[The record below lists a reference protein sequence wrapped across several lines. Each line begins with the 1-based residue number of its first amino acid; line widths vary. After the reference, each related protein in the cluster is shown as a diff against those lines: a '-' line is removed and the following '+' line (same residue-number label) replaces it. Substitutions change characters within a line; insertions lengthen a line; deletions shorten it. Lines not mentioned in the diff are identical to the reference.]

1 MPEIKNTFTQGKMNK
16 DLDERLVP
24 KGQYRDAMNVQVS
37 TSEGSDVGTVQNIL
51 GNTSVETVVGAGF
64 KCIGSVADEKNNKI
78 YWFVTSDN
86 KDAILQFESVNGNNI
101 CLPVFVDTNPG
112 TINAVLKFPNS
123 MITGINII
131 DDLLLWTDNVNEP
144 RKISIKKS
152 LKGTD
157 DINTNTKLVVD
168 DVILQSGGVDI
179 FSKEENIV
187 VIKKRPLSAP
197 TIIKNVREE
206 EDKDTLIFEKT
217 FIRFCLRYKY
227 SDGEYSAFGPFTSL
241 VFEAGEFNLP
251 INETYNS
258 GMLNTI
264 KSISIKDF
272 VTPQTPEDVVQI
284 DILYKEEDSSVIYS
298 VNSIVPTDDEWKAD
312 GSYSSGQLKG
322 SYDVTTENIYA
333 ALPSNQFLRVWDNVP
348 KKALAQEV
356 TGNRVVYGNY
366 TQGYNLD
373 NASQQ
378 KPKITVGYEER
389 QVSPLSIDVEVPGL
403 PSVKS
408 QRNYQLGVVYGDEYG
423 RETPVFTSSQGAV
436 TIPWEKSNVDGGES
450 SLNTTASNQ
459 LTTVLESTR
468 PSWAD
473 YYKIFVKE
481 TSGDY
486 HNLLMDKVYPN
497 NFEIEEEEKT
507 IWMSFPSSDRNK
519 IQEEDYIILKNKR
532 STGDKP
538 TPVTEE
544 NKFKVLDIKNEAPD
558 IITYDYVSIGTVAN
572 SGNVAG
578 VVDDVFD
585 DPANTINGHSGT
597 ANVIKMNMIKWHEND
612 GLKLDP
618 DNIPDFPLYLSFRSH
633 DVSINSSK
641 KYSIASVT
649 NDGQD
654 YTLRLKEPILGTDS
668 WATTDLTNA
677 VPPANVTNG
686 AEIKSNINLSVT
698 IEKREKKDLNEFTGR
713 FFVKIASTAFT
724 RKGGAGAIEP
734 EFEQNVSNSLTTQA
748 QASVNRYV
756 NSGLANYNGLGS
768 SSSILPTSHTP
779 VSKTTSKVDWTTI
792 PPGWFID
799 SLFVK
804 AGQRNDN
811 DSVAASG
818 KMWYGGNS
826 GIGAGGENE
835 VNGLEGIIQAGDDH
849 VTQVPDAT
857 TTTGFAPNYGPRNW
871 LRLPVYQKYAA
882 STPMIAGNRN
892 PSAISNNRPDR
903 NRSNTYG
910 SNAGKYYIHLTFN
923 RPGKDLHDGLFSS
936 QTLFRNYS
944 DKPESTDSFNYHL
957 QNIKCSASW
966 TRNTNAQY
974 HDDRIQCDNSA
985 VTHKKDNNTRDASW
999 DPGHELSGPN
1009 FQENKL
1015 VISRLKKGQKFKFSG
1030 DTSSPQ
1036 EVYTIKK
1043 DAVVKYLYNH
1053 TSWNMVYEYDNT
1065 NVGSY
1070 LKEQDNCV
1078 ERAAI
1083 DYFTNKTAA
1092 TFGELKTQIA
1102 NFGEN
1107 TNRRVCYIIEVD
1119 KNPADSDY
1127 DPVDGTNITSSA
1139 SDIIQFVSPDVDAAG
1154 ILSRSKISVWETEP
1168 NESVDLNIYYE
1179 STDAIPL
1186 ELTDENNTLFCKPGD
1201 KIELY
1206 NDVAGEDWVSGDV
1219 VISEAV
1225 GTGWA
1230 DADTLNVSGIR
1241 PIFETGNWIGKS
1253 IGLPDPDSNLGTTF
1267 MYADYTSDPFDV
1279 FVKVYKQGSGF
1290 YTAKVIGHRSA
1301 NTRKSVTFNSAT
1313 SAIPFVQF
1321 LVLDKDHHKHPVGL
1335 DWSNCVSFGNGVESS
1350 KIKDD
1355 FNGTRITNGAR
1366 ANATLE
1372 EPYQEENRKSGLIY
1386 SGLYNSTNGVN
1397 NLNQFIT
1404 AEKITKDLNPTY
1416 GSIQKLFSRR
1426 ISLIAF
1432 CEDRV
1437 VGITANKNALYNADG
1452 NPQVVASNAVLG
1464 DANPFV
1470 GDYGISKNPESF
1482 AKQSYRAYFTDKQRG
1497 AVIRLSMDGLTPI
1510 SDAGM
1515 HDYFRDNLKLAGE
1528 LIGTYDEHKENYNLT
1543 LNNYLPTNLI
1553 TNAEIV
1559 EGDAFTSYR
1568 VGFDEFIT
1576 DGNLTTG
1583 TDWAP
1588 PLPWAQVAT
1597 INGNPT
1603 IDTTTEI
1610 ILHAAIAAVPPN
1622 DIAAIDEIP
1631 ASSEAFALNYVTS
1644 PRDVFYPG
1652 IDHLT
1657 LPFITPGTGYASR
1670 IWYLSDDP
1678 ALANVNTDISIIENN
1693 KWNYNSTDKIYA
1705 KNVPAGY
1712 GAVTIPHDNMSVL
1725 NNEVITFKA
1734 SVSPTKLHA
1743 DLTAAGVD
1751 ASTDYISYRLE
1762 LLYEDASGNDIIIDP
1777 SFLAQPLVPGT
1788 GVYEEK
1794 GYVDLI
1800 DHTALN
1806 ANGTSTVPGSE
1817 ANGTRTF
1824 VNFQYYW
1831 KFKSVDQVEY
1841 ASAGGKISDG
1851 VGGRYNL
1858 PITPGD
1864 TGYITPKGFSAKD
1877 TYKNSY
1883 TVLYDDL
1890 GTQVGPSATV
1900 NADGNYDAVDPM
1912 PQPGPDEAE
1921 NRRVVYDNLKF
1932 KLTAWFT
1939 NGATHDASL
1948 GAPSTGPDYNIPIP
1962 SGNTNQNLTY
1972 TPQPGNAG
1980 TGQVSFYISYIAGWK
1995 QNWYSGHGWDT
2006 GNNYALSES
2015 TSTQIQTAFAGQAGQ
2030 AGSYEGETQQ
2040 PVPAWVEVLHSSADW
2055 SVDSS
2060 GGTVDEFSEAE
2071 AEYGQATTTVAAS
2084 LSSVNGSPDVPLQ
2097 TPGAF
2102 LLESD
2107 LGNGFLLYADPNAI
2121 TGTQSTNDVFIIN
2134 STGPTSKMITQ
2145 DIAGTPWI
2153 VGDWYEVR
2161 ARYGVAGSGATP
2173 PTGSA
2178 IVYGVL
2184 DPAAVNSTT
2193 LLGHIGEVA
2202 GGNNIKGIKLAD
2214 NNDGQL
2220 RGYFKLHASSDRAV
2234 NLNEFKLQF
2243 YDFNGTIDGITYKN
2257 ISLPGTGGGVG
2268 TNWSNGSLNIGY
2280 IAYDSLGG
2288 DGGTLPNLEHMYQV
2302 PQSYYQGGKYNFVN
2316 AINNVTYQ
2324 NRITQD
2330 FDDFYPGDNFPQP
2343 TDGGYELKFTISEYD
2358 SGILSGYL
2366 VNGTSGFTFTGIQND
2381 GSYTIKANT
2390 DGLVTGTTSISRGGI
2405 PYASGSVL
2413 PGSGHSSGWWNK
2425 LNFYVSVGD
2434 DFTGSIDNI
2443 SLRDATNV
2451 LTGGGVDF
2459 WNFTGFDVSLFDYI
2473 AFDSTNYNILFT
2485 DAPAA
2490 VQLEQFIN
2498 KTTYLNESYRV
2509 KFDYDISGTISGYYF
2524 NNLGQGFAISSL
2536 TGSGSYDQLHEI
2548 GVATRSGSELSSTFV
2563 INVETEFVNGTLD
2576 NFVMQQEFPDF
2587 DPSTITFNEGVKGW
2601 TSFKSFIPESGVSVS
2616 KNYYTM
2622 KEGKLWGHHI
2632 PQFDGDNKE
2641 INRNTF
2647 YNTGAVESTITS
2659 VLNDQPSIVKIFNTL
2674 GYEGSQSKV
2683 NLFETDPATGETNI
2697 GTHNLNEK
2705 KGWYVEEIITDKQQG
2720 SIREFIEKEGKWF
2733 NYISGKSGPVKTA
2746 DFSFQGLGIINI
2758 VE

>member
-86 KDAILQFESVNGNNI
+86 KDAILQFESVNSNNT

-112 TINAVLKFPNS
+112 TIDAVLKFPNS

-152 LKGTD
+152 LKGTED
-157 DINTNTKLVVD
+157 MNTNTKLVID
-168 DVILQSGGVDI
+168 DVILQTANGVDI

-206 EDKDTLIFEKT
+206 GDKDTLIFEKT

-272 VTPQTPEDVVQI
+272 ITPQTPEDVVQI

-298 VNSIVPTDDEWKAD
+298 VNSIVPTDDEWKAN
-312 GSYSSGQLKG
+312 GSFSSSSAGQLKG

-378 KPKITVGYEER
+378 KPKITVDYAER
-389 QVSPLSIDVEVPGL
+389 QVDSLSLFSESPGL

-408 QRNYQLGVVYGDEYG
+408 QRNYQLGVVYGDKYG

-436 TIPWEKSNVDGGES
+436 TIPWEKSNVDGS
-450 SLNTTASNQ
+450 SATLNTTASNQ
-459 LTTVLESTR
+459 LTTVLESTK

-544 NKFKVLDIKNEAPD
+544 NKFKVLDIKNEAPE

-572 SGNVAG
+572 SGQ
-578 VVDDVFD
+578 VDIAVSAVFD
-585 DPANTINGHSGT
+585 DKTNTINGHSGT
-597 ANVIKMNMIKWHEND
+597 ANVIIMDMTEWHAND

-633 DVSINSSK
+633 YESINSSK

-649 NDGQD
+649 NDGSH

-677 VPPANVTNG
+677 TPNPTTNG
-686 AEIKSNINLSVT
+686 ADIKANIDLSVT

-734 EFEQNVSNSLTTQA
+734 EFDEEVSNSLTTQA
-748 QASVNRYV
+748 QASVKRHTD
-756 NSGLANYNGLGS
+756 SGLANDNGLGP
-768 SSSILPTSHTP
+768 IVAIGTP
-779 VSKTTSKVDWTTI
+779 HNNSPITNSVDNWAAI
-792 PPGWFID
+792 PKGWFID
-799 SLFVK
+799 RLFVK
-804 AGQRNDN
+804 AGQSLSNN
-811 DSVAASG
+811 SVSGSG

-826 GIGAGGENE
+826 GIGQNGENE

-849 VTQVPDAT
+849 ATRLPDGST
-857 TTTGFAPNYGPRNW
+857 NYGPRNW
-871 LRLPVYQKYAA
+871 LIHPVYQRNHY
-882 STPMIAGNRN
+882 SDPMIAGLRE
-892 PSAISNNRPDR
+892 PSVKSNSRPHR

-910 SNAGKYYIHLTFN
+910 SDAGKYYIHLTFN
-923 RPGKDLHDGLFSS
+923 RPGEDLHDGNFSG
-936 QTLFRNYS
+936 QTFFKNYS
-944 DKPESTDSFNYHL
+944 DKPESPDSLNYHL
-957 QNIKCSASW
+957 QNIHCNATWK
-966 TRNTNAQY
+966 RNTNAQFN
-974 HDDRIQCDNSA
+974 DNRIQCDNSA
-985 VTHKKDNNTRDASW
+985 VIHKKDQDVRNASW
-999 DPGHELSGPN
+999 NPGHIKGDPQN
-1009 FQENKL
+1009 HQENQL
-1015 VISRLKKGQKFKFSG
+1015 IISRLKKGQKFKFAKDG
-1030 DTSSPQ
+1030 
-1036 EVYTIKK
+1036 EEVVYTIKK
-1043 DAVVKYLYNH
+1043 DAKEKRLYNH
-1053 TSWNMVYEYDNT
+1053 TSWNMVYKYDST
-1065 NVGSY
+1065 VATTH
-1070 LKEQDNCV
+1070 LQEQGNCV
-1078 ERAAI
+1078 ERVAI
-1083 DYFTNKTAA
+1083 NYFNNKSST
-1092 TFGELKTQIA
+1092 TFNALTEKIE
-1102 NFGEN
+1102 NFGLN

-1119 KNPADSDY
+1119 KDPSTSSSTYN
-1127 DPVDGTNITSSA
+1127 PVDGTEITSSV

-1154 ILSRSKISVWETEP
+1154 ILSRSKVSVWETEP

-1206 NDVAGEDWVSGDV
+1206 NNVAGEDWVSGDV
-1219 VISEAV
+1219 VIDNAV
-1225 GTGWA
+1225 GTGWV

-1241 PIFETGNWIGKS
+1241 PVFETDNWIGKS
-1253 IGLPDPDSNLGTTF
+1253 IGLPDPADNLGTTF

-1279 FVKVYKQGSGF
+1279 FVRVYKQGSGF
-1290 YTAKVIGHRSA
+1290 YTARVIGHRSA
-1301 NTRKSVTFNSAT
+1301 DTQRSVTFNGVT
-1313 SAIPFVQF
+1313 SVVPFVEF
-1321 LVLDKDHHKHPVGL
+1321 LVLDKDHYKHPVGL

-1497 AVIRLSMDGLTPI
+1497 AVLRLSMDGLTPI

-1528 LIGTYDEHKENYNLT
+1528 LIGTYDEYKEDYNLT

-1559 EGDAFTSYR
+1559 DGDASTSYR
-1568 VGFDEFIT
+1568 SALAELVT

-1583 TDWAP
+1583 TNWVAP
-1588 PLPWAQVAT
+1588 IPWGQVST

-1603 IDTTTEI
+1603 IATTTEI
-1610 ILHAAIAAVPPN
+1610 TLHAAVAADPITTTPTIA
-1622 DIAAIDEIP
+1622 EIP
-1631 ASSEAFALNYVTS
+1631 SSSYAYALEYQTS
-1644 PRDVFYPG
+1644 PTSPKDTFYPG
-1652 IDHLT
+1652 IDHDT
-1657 LPFITPGTGYASR
+1657 LPFVTPGTGYASR
-1670 IWYLSDDP
+1670 IWHVANDP
-1678 ALANVNTDISIIENN
+1678 TQVLANVNTDTSITENN

-1705 KNVPAGY
+1705 KNVPAGS
-1712 GAVTIPHDNMSVL
+1712 GSVIIPHDNMSVL

-1743 DLTAAGVD
+1743 DLTAAGAD

-1762 LLYEDASGNDIIIDP
+1762 LLYENANGSDARVEQ
-1777 SFLAQPLVPGT
+1777 SFLEQGSNYQP
-1788 GVYEEK
+1788 K

-1806 ANGTSTVPGSE
+1806 ANGTSTVAGSE
-1817 ANGTRTF
+1817 ADGTRVF
-1824 VNFQYYW
+1824 VNLQYSW
-1831 KFKSVDQVEY
+1831 KFKSVDQL
-1841 ASAGGKISDG
+1841 ASSPDGEVSDG
-1851 VGGRYNL
+1851 SGGRHDL
-1858 PITPGD
+1858 PITPTD
-1864 TGYITPKGFSAKD
+1864 PGYNAPKGFSAKD
-1877 TYKNSY
+1877 NSDKSY
-1883 TVLYDDL
+1883 TVLYDDS
-1890 GTQVGPSATV
+1890 GTQIGPSVAV
-1900 NADGNYDAVDPM
+1900 NSDGNYDAVPLT
-1912 PQPGPDEAE
+1912 QPGSGHAE

-1932 KLTAWFT
+1932 RLTAWFT
-1939 NGATHDASL
+1939 NGATHT
-1948 GAPSTGPDYNIPIP
+1948 GGTPSTDPYYVSPDS
-1962 SGNTNQNLTY
+1962 SGAN
-1972 TPQPGNAG
+1972 
-1980 TGQVSFYISYIAGWK
+1980 TGQQSNTGNVGIGQASFYIVYVAGWK
-1995 QNWYSGHGWDT
+1995 DKWYSGHGWDT
-2006 GNNYALSES
+2006 GNNYSLSAS
-2015 TSTQIQTAFAGQAGQ
+2015 SMMFPPQIQAAFAGQVGY
-2030 AGSYEGETQQ
+2030 AGSFKGEYQQ
-2040 PVPAWVEVLHSSADW
+2040 PVPAWVEVSHSSDPW
-2055 SVDSS
+2055 SINSG

-2071 AEYGQATTTVAAS
+2071 AWYGEATTTVAAN
-2084 LSSVNGSPDVPLQ
+2084 LSPNVGLS
-2097 TPGAF
+2097 TPGVF
-2102 LLESD
+2102 LSESD
-2107 LGNGFLLYADPNAI
+2107 LGNGFLVVGGANA
-2121 TGTQSTNDVFIIN
+2121 TAGTYSTDDVFIID
-2134 STGPTSKMITQ
+2134 STGQQKFVVQ
-2145 DIAGTPWI
+2145 DISNSPW
-2153 VGDWYEVR
+2153 VDDDWYEVR
-2161 ARYGVAGSGATP
+2161 MQYSGVAPVGGT
-2173 PTGSA
+2173 
-2178 IVYGVL
+2178 IIYGVL
-2184 DPAAVNSTT
+2184 DPATPYNTI
-2193 LLGHIGEVA
+2193 LDGHLGA
-2202 GGNNIKGIKLAD
+2202 ASGNANTGVVLVD
-2214 NNDGQL
+2214 DYNGQL
-2220 RGYFKLHASSDRAV
+2220 RGYFKFSGNSERASNRDQLKILF
-2234 NLNEFKLQF
+2234 NQF
-2243 YDFNGTIDGITYKN
+2243 TGTIESINFKN
-2257 ISLPGTGGGVG
+2257 ISLPGSGGNVG
-2268 TNWSNGSLNIGY
+2268 GSWEQGGSNVDY
-2280 IAYDSLGG
+2280 IASISGG
-2288 DGGTLPNLEHMYQV
+2288 AGGTLPSLEHMYQL
-2302 PQSYYQGGKYNFVN
+2302 PESYYLNGKFHFVD
-2316 AINNVTYQ
+2316 ASVG
-2324 NRITQD
+2324 NRLTQT
-2330 FDDFYPGDNFPQP
+2330 FNTFYPGANFPQA
-2343 TDGGYELKFTISEYD
+2343 TDGGYELKFTISNYD
-2358 SGILSGYL
+2358 YNSSGELKVYL
-2366 VNGTSGFTFTGIQND
+2366 ANGTSAIQYLEIKDD
-2381 GSYTIKANT
+2381 GNYTITANM
-2390 DGLVTGTTSISRGGI
+2390 DGTSVMTIENNGVYYGDVTLNSSPT
-2405 PYASGSVL
+2405 
-2413 PGSGHSSGWWNK
+2413 SGWWNK
-2425 LNFYVSVGD
+2425 LNFYVGVGP
-2434 DFTGSIDNI
+2434 FTGSIDNI
-2443 SLRDATNV
+2443 SLKDATNV
-2451 LTGGGVDF
+2451 LTGGGVDS
-2459 WNFTGFDVSLFDYI
+2459 WNFTGFDPTVFEYITFDP
-2473 AFDSTNYNILFT
+2473 TNYNVLFT
-2485 DAPAA
+2485 DAPAFGASNEA
-2490 VQLEQFIN
+2490 VQLEQFID
-2498 KTTYLNESYRV
+2498 KVTYLNESYRV
-2509 KFDYDISGTISGYYF
+2509 KFDYNISSGSISGYYY
-2524 NNLGQGFAISSL
+2524 NDLGQGFAISSL

-2548 GVATRSGSELSSTFV
+2548 GDATRSGSELSSTFV
-2563 INVETEFVNGTLD
+2563 INVETGLVNGTLD
-2576 NFVMQQEFPDF
+2576 NFAMQQEFPNF
-2587 DPSTITFNEGVKGW
+2587 DPSTVTFSEGVKGW
-2601 TSFKSFIPESGVSVS
+2601 TSFKSFIPESGISVS

-2632 PQFDGDNKE
+2632 PQFDTDDKE

-2647 YNTGAVESTITS
+2647 YNADPVESTITS

-2683 NLFETDPATGETNI
+2683 KKFEADLATGESNI
-2697 GTHNLNEK
+2697 GMHNLNEK

-2720 SIREFIEKEGKWF
+2720 SVREFIEKEGKWF
-2733 NYISGKSGPVKTA
+2733 NYISGKPGPVKTA

-2758 VE
+2758 IEQ